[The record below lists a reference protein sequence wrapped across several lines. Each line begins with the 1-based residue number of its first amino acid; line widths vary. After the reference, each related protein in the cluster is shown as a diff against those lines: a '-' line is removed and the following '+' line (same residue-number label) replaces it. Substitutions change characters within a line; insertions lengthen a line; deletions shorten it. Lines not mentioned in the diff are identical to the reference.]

1 MFGRIVVSRHINK
14 MSLSDQSIYI
24 SWIVAAVILFII
36 WSRISSAP
44 DIESKTVTLTAAQI
58 NALNTTKVT
67 LVAAIP
73 NKRIVLVDAD
83 LAVKAGSE
91 AFTDGGAVAIYQGA
105 GVGSSAITGTWA
117 STVVTEAETTPIKNP
132 IYLPSTNISA
142 PVNTPI
148 TIGAATADFE
158 AGNGTAKVTVRYY
171 VV

>member
-1 MFGRIVVSRHINK
+1 MFGRIVMSHHINK

-36 WSRISSAP
+36 WSRVSSAP

-58 NALNTTKVT
+58 NALYTTKVT

-73 NKRIVLVDAD
+73 NKRIVLIDAD
-83 LAVKAGSE
+83 LSVKAGSE
-91 AFTDGGAVAIYQGA
+91 AFTDGGAVAIY
-105 GVGSSAITGTWA
+105 VGSSAITDTWA
-117 STVVTEAETTPIKNP
+117 ATVVTGADTTPLKNP

-142 PVNTPI
+142 PVNTAI